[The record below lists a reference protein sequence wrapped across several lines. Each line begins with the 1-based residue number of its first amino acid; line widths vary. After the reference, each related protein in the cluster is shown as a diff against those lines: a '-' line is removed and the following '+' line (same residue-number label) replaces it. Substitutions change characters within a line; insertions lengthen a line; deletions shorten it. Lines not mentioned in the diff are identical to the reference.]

1 MRFHVSTFCALQ
13 RLAAACADGSQV
25 DGPLQNG
32 VAHLHMVK
40 RRGESDYEYKYLFL
54 DVKGHGRVY
63 LENAESKPS
72 TGKKQLSLFGVKW
85 G

>member
-1 MRFHVSTFCALQ
+1 
-13 RLAAACADGSQV
+13 
-25 DGPLQNG
+25 
-32 VAHLHMVK
+32 MVK
-40 RRGESDYEYKYLFL
+40 RRGESDYEYKYLFV
-54 DVKGHGRVY
+54 DVKGHERVY